1 MSALAPTTGSV
12 AAALI
17 RAHDQVQRRLGE
29 LNKLAAAT
37 IDDREMMKVIDEART
52 AEMRGL
58 NEAFEAL
65 EAATRPP
72 APGQKLKKAVRE
84 AVGVP

>member
-1 MSALAPTTGSV
+1 MAPATGSA

-17 RAHDQVQRRLGE
+17 RAHDQVQRQLTE

-37 IDDREMMKVIDEART
+37 IDDREMMKAIDEAR
-52 AEMRGL
+52 AAQMRVL
-58 NEAFEAL
+58 TEAFEAM

-72 APGQKLKKAVRE
+72 APGVKLKKAVRE
-84 AVGVP
+84 AVGVQ